1 VNRTGATG
9 GQNEIMPLTISKDN
23 FKSEILESK
32 EPAIV
37 DFWAT
42 WCGPCRMIGPVV
54 DELSKTYAGKVKIGK
69 LNVDDEGEIAQQHG
83 VMSIPA
89 LLFFKDGKVV
99 DSIVG
104 AAPREQIVERIEEV
118 FGVK

>member
-1 VNRTGATG
+1 MA
-9 GQNEIMPLTISKDN
+9 MTITQDN
-23 FKSEILESK
+23 FKTEILESK

-37 DFWAT
+37 DFWAS

-54 DELSKTYAGKVKIGK
+54 DELSTTYAGKVKIGK
-69 LNVDDEGEIAQQHG
+69 LNVDEQGEVARKYD
-83 VMSIPA
+83 VMSIPS
-89 LLFFKDGKVV
+89 LLFFKDGKLV

-104 AAPREQIVERIEEV
+104 AVPKEQIVERIEEL

>member
-1 VNRTGATG
+1 MA
-9 GQNEIMPLTISKDN
+9 ITISKDN
-23 FKSEILESK
+23 FKTEILESK

-37 DFWAT
+37 DFWAS
-42 WCGPCRMIGPVV
+42 WCGPCRTIGPVV
-54 DELSKTYAGKVKIGK
+54 DELSRTYAGKVKIGK
-69 LNVDDEGEIAQQHG
+69 LNVDAEGEIARQYD

-104 AAPREQIVERIEEV
+104 ALPREQIVERIERA

>member
-1 VNRTGATG
+1 MA
-9 GQNEIMPLTISKDN
+9 ITISQDS
-23 FKSEILESK
+23 FKTEILESK

-37 DFWAT
+37 DFWAS

-69 LNVDDEGEIAQQHG
+69 LNVDDEGQIARLYE

-104 AAPREQIVERIEEV
+104 AVPREQIVERIKTV
-118 FGVK
+118 FGVE